1 MENLYPSTSTN
12 GDEDGGTTITKI
24 TLNRPKAA
32 NAMGRQMISELQDC
46 LVKLE
51 KECCT
56 SRCVVVASS
65 VDNVFS
71 AGADL
76 KERATMTEDETQ
88 SFVTLLRTTMERFAS
103 LPMPTIAAIDGVAVG
118 GGLELALAAD
128 LRIASDA
135 PRTRMGFPETA
146 LAILPGAGG
155 TQRLPRLVGVSKA
168 KELIWTGTKLS
179 GPQAL
184 ECGLINELVVTGGG
198 GGGDGGELNGTTNTN
213 VTTATDRAVELAFSI
228 ASHGPVAIRAS
239 KAAIEEGI
247 KQSCMKDALNIERK
261 CYAKVVTTQDRLEGL
276 MAFRDGRTPTY
287 KGE

>member
-1 MENLYPSTSTN
+1 MEHLYPSTNTN
-12 GDEDGGTTITKI
+12 GDVDGDRKITKI

-46 LVKLE
+46 LVDLE
-51 KECCT
+51 KKCCT

-65 VDNVFS
+65 VDNIFS

-76 KERATMTEDETQ
+76 KERATMTEEETQ
-88 SFVTLLRTTMERFAS
+88 SFVTLLRATMERLAS
-103 LPMPTIAAIDGVAVG
+103 LPMPTIAAMDGVAFG

-135 PRTRMGFPETA
+135 PRIRMGFPETS

-155 TQRLPRLVGVSKA
+155 TQRLPRLVGVAKA
-168 KELIWTGTKLS
+168 KELIWAGTKLS
-179 GPQAL
+179 GTQAFD
-184 ECGLINELVVTGGG
+184 CGLVNELVVT
-198 GGGDGGELNGTTNTN
+198 GGGDGGELNGTTANA
-213 VTTATDRAVELAFSI
+213 TATDRALELAFSI

-239 KAAIEEGI
+239 KAAIEQGT
-247 KQSCMKDALNIERK
+247 KLTCMKDALEIERK
-261 CYAKVVTTQDRLEGL
+261 YYAKVVPTQDRLEGL
-276 MAFRDGRTPTY
+276 MAFHEGRTPTY